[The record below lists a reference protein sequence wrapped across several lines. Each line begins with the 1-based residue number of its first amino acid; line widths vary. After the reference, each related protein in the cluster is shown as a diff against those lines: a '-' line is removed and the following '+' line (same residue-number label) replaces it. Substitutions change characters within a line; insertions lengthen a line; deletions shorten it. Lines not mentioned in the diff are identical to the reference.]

1 MAKLDLIVPHYK
13 EDIHL
18 MDPMFG
24 ILRLQRNVKWTD
36 FRVLIVCDGEDIEMP
51 KDFGKDE
58 PFEVEVIYRPH
69 RGIAATRNAG
79 LDYSQ
84 AEWIMFCDSDDA
96 FLMTTSLET
105 FLRYATDDKAMV
117 ASAFLEEAPS
127 KTDDRMML
135 LWHNGKDYVFVHGKM
150 FRRQWLKDNNIRFN
164 DEVKLHE
171 DSFFIAMARYH
182 LKEKDIVWI
191 KDMLYLW
198 QYNPQ
203 SVTRKCDNFV
213 LETYDQLIK
222 KNAALTDELLRRG
235 MYLPAKG
242 IVCRTITDAYCR
254 LNAKSWNL
262 PGNEEMIRDAEDCV
276 ALFLQR
282 YDYIYKAAGEKVI
295 RVGLESLYPYM
306 EKNGEYDGRQ
316 FMPFDEWVENLRKN
330 QGG

>member
-18 MDPMFG
+18 MDPMLG
-24 ILRLQRNVKWTD
+24 ILRLQRNVNFND
-36 FRVLIVCDGEDIEMP
+36 FRLLIVCDGEDIEMP

-58 PFEVEVIYRPH
+58 PFEVEVIWRPH

-96 FLMTTSLET
+96 FHDTTAIST

-117 ASAFLEEAPS
+117 ASAFLEEAPARDGS
-127 KTDDRMML
+127 HMML
-135 LWHNGKDYVFVHGKM
+135 LWHSGKDYVFVHSKM

-164 DEVKLHE
+164 DDVKLHE

-182 LKEKDIVWI
+182 LRDKDIVWI

-198 QYNPQ
+198 QYNPA
-203 SVTRKCDNFV
+203 SVTRKCANFV
-213 LETYDQLIK
+213 LETYDQLLK
-222 KNAALTDELLRRG
+222 KNSALIEELLRRG
-235 MYLPAKG
+235 MFVPAKG

-254 LNAKSWNL
+254 LHCKSWNL
-262 PGNEEMIRDAEDCV
+262 PGNEGLIKDAEDCV
-276 ALFLQR
+276 ALFLHH
-282 YDYIYKAAGEKVI
+282 YDYIFKGAGDKVVQ
-295 RVGLESLYPYM
+295 VGLDTLRDDMIKNEDFDPAAVVPFEDWVESLRY
-306 EKNGEYDGRQ
+306 
-316 FMPFDEWVENLRKN
+316 
-330 QGG
+330 